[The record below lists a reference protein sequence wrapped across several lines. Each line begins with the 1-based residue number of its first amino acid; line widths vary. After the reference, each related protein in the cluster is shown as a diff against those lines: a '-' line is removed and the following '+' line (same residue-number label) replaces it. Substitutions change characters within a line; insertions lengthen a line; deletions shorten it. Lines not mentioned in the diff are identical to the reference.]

1 MWGTGKDT
9 RCVFA
14 NANQVHLLVRS
25 KRERER
31 EGGKEGGDTL
41 PCRRPQQSTKQQND
55 HWMP

>member
-1 MWGTGKDT
+1 MWGTDKDT

-14 NANQVHLLVRS
+14 NANKVHLLVRS

-31 EGGKEGGDTL
+31 EGGKEGEDTL
-41 PCRRPQQSTKQQND
+41 LCRGPQQSAEQLND